1 MFKIIKFFKLLLFA
15 QFFLYFF
22 IINVFSQEF
31 FFSNI
36 KILGNKNISN
46 ESILSIA
53 NIDNS
58 AKKYDIENLNLIKK
72 KLFESNFFSNVDVNI
87 SDKTLVI
94 SVIENPLVDYI
105 VIEGLNKR
113 PDFEQKL
120 NKILILKSNSI
131 FSQTSL
137 NKDIFLIKE
146 FLSDNGFF
154 GNVVNYNVNK
164 TTNNKVNI
172 FYKIDLK
179 NQYKIK
185 NIFFIGDKVFSSSKL
200 SSIISSEP
208 DSIFKIFGNEFIPSV
223 NRINYD
229 ISSLKNFYLNEGY
242 YDVQIPGTSFDL
254 LNDEYVNLVFSIDAG
269 PKFFINKIYIKN
281 ASDSVNETDLIYIQE
296 ENKKILNKP
305 YNLKIIN
312 RLVNNY
318 NLYLDK
324 KELRSTLNLG
334 IKKVTN
340 EKLDLTLE
348 IVPISDKKIISNIKV
363 IGNEVTE
370 EKVIRN
376 NLKFAE
382 GDLLNSFKIQQS
394 VDQLKSTRIFKDAI
408 ISNTINNN
416 QNYDLTVKVEEIPTG
431 EIAGGLGVGSAGST
445 IAFNINE
452 KNFLGKGIRTD
463 ANVNLGTQRILG
475 SISFDNPDFM
485 DTGTLLSNSLYANKY
500 TYSDAGYENK
510 LIGNDISTGYE
521 IFENIN
527 FTNGIG
533 INYDKINVS
542 SGASSLITGQEG
554 NYLTTKYFYRL
565 TNDQRNRKYKATS
578 GHLMGFGQDIAIPPS
593 DITYISNNFYGSLYK
608 EFTEDFVGSI
618 KYNLK
623 SINSLNDKSI
633 KLSDRVFLSD
643 TELRGFA
650 FRSVGP
656 KVNGDYIGGNY
667 AYATTFSTTVPNG
680 LPDSWNASSNL
691 FLDIANVWGSDLT
704 GVKDNDSIRSSIG
717 FGFTWFSPIGP
728 LSLSYAEPIAKASS
742 DAIENFNFRIGGAF

>member
-1 MFKIIKFFKLLLFA
+1 MFKIIKLFNILYFTL
-15 QFFLYFF
+15 FFLYFF
-22 IINVFSQEF
+22 TINVFSQDF
-31 FFSNI
+31 LFSDI
-36 KILGNKNISN
+36 KIIGNKNISN

-53 NIDNS
+53 NINKS
-58 AKKYDIENLNLIKK
+58 VKKYDIEDLNLIKK
-72 KLFESNFFSNVDVNI
+72 KLFQSNFFSNIDINI
-87 SDKTLVI
+87 SNEVLVV
-94 SVIENPLVDYI
+94 SVIENPLIDYI
-105 VIEGLNKR
+105 VIEGLDKR
-113 PDFEQKL
+113 PEFEARL
-120 NKILILKSNSI
+120 NKLLILKSNSI
-131 FSQTSL
+131 FSETLL

-154 GNVVNYNVNK
+154 GNVVNYNISKTVND
-164 TTNNKVNI
+164 KVNI

-208 DSIFKIFGNEFIPSV
+208 YSFLKIFGNEFIPSV

-242 YDVQIPGTSFDL
+242 YDVQIPGTSFDIL
-254 LNDEYVNLVFSIDAG
+254 SDKYVNLVFSIDAG
-269 PKFFINKIYIKN
+269 PKFFINKIDIIN
-281 ASDSVNETDLIYIQE
+281 TSDSVSETDLFYIE
-296 ENKKILNKP
+296 KENKKFLNNP
-305 YNLKIIN
+305 YNRSIIYK
-312 RLVNNY
+312 LIDKY

-324 KELRSTLNLG
+324 KELRSTLNLS

-340 EKLDLTLE
+340 NKLNLTLE
-348 IVPISDKKIISNIKV
+348 IFPISDRKIISNITV

-370 EKVIRN
+370 EKIVRN
-376 NLKFAE
+376 NLKFSE

-408 ISNTINNN
+408 ISNTINDN
-416 QNYDLTVKVEEIPTG
+416 QNYDLTVKVEELPTG
-431 EIAGGLGVGSAGST
+431 NISGGIGVGSAGST
-445 IAFNINE
+445 INFNLNE
-452 KNFLGKGIRTD
+452 KNFLGKGIATD
-463 ANVNLGTQRILG
+463 VNVNLGTQKILG
-475 SISFDNPDFM
+475 SVNIDNPDFM
-485 DTGTLLSNSLYANKY
+485 DTGTLLSNSLYANKF
-500 TYSDAGYENK
+500 TYEDAGYENK

-527 FTNGIG
+527 FINGVG

-542 SGASSLITGQEG
+542 AGASSLITSQEG
-554 NYLTTKYFYRL
+554 NYLTTKYFYKF
-565 TNDQRNRKYKATS
+565 TNDQRNRKYKPTS
-578 GHLMGFGQDIAIPPS
+578 GHIIGFGQDIAIPPS
-593 DITYISNNFYGSLYK
+593 DIPYVLNNFYGSLYK
-608 EFTEDFVGSI
+608 EFSEDFVGSI

-623 SINSLNDKSI
+623 TINSLNDKSI

-656 KVNGDYIGGNY
+656 KVNSDYIGGNY
-667 AYATTFSTTVPNG
+667 SYATTFSTTVPNG

-704 GVKDNDSIRSSIG
+704 GIKDNDSIRSAVG
-717 FGFTWFSPIGP
+717 LGFTWFSPIGP
-728 LSLSYAEPIAKASS
+728 LSMSYAEPITKASS
-742 DAIENFNFRIGGAF
+742 YTIEQFNFKIGGAF